1 MPYGYIGK
9 ILRVNLSYEKL
20 STEELG
26 DAFYRRYFGG
36 RGMIGYFLLRELAA
50 GIDPLSPENK
60 LIFATGPVTGV
71 PISGSGRNSVG
82 AKSPL
87 TGGYGEAE
95 VGGYWGAELKR
106 AGFDAIIFE
115 GRASS
120 PVYLWV
126 TDGTAEIRDADHLWG
141 KDTGEALKTIREES
155 GERFARFAGIGI
167 GGENLVRYACIINDL
182 KDAAGRTGLGAVMGS
197 KRLKAIAVRGHEP
210 VDIVNKD
217 VLLALNRKIVTEF
230 PGFTKNL
237 HDFGTGA
244 TMTKYAQNGNLPTRN
259 FRDGN
264 FENPEGI
271 SAQTIKKTISVGMD
285 SCWACGVRCK
295 KVVKLEEPWSVDPE
309 YGGPEYETL
318 AALGSCCGIDDL
330 KTICKANELC
340 NRYSIDTISIGVT
353 IAFAMECFENGLL
366 TENDTDGLKLTFGNS
381 DAMLKMV
388 EKIARRDGLGSILA
402 EGTKRAAQ
410 KIGKRAEMFAMHVKG
425 QELPMHE
432 PRLKW
437 GLGLGY
443 AVSPTG
449 ADHSHN
455 IHDTDYTLEEQMRP
469 LNALG
474 LSEPLPPD
482 TLGPK
487 KVRLFTYLS
496 IWRSLYNCLVTC
508 RFVEFTPVETVNIV
522 NATTGWDTT
531 VWELMKVSER
541 AINLARLFNIREGLT
556 ADDDRLP
563 ERFFQPQT
571 SGPLSKTA
579 LDKDEF
585 DKAKRLYYG
594 MMGWDPDTGIPTR
607 AKLEELDIAWAT

>member
-126 TDGTAEIRDADHLWG
+126 TDGKAEIRDADHLWG

-197 KRLKAIAVRGHEP
+197 KRLKAIAVRGHGS
-210 VDIVNKD
+210 VDIVDKN
-217 VLLALNRKIVTEF
+217 VLLALNKKIVTEF
-230 PGFTKNL
+230 PGFTKNV

-318 AALGSCCGIDDL
+318 AALGPCCGIDDL

-366 TENDTDGLKLTFGNS
+366 TEKDTDGLKLTFGNS

-388 EKIARRDGLGSILA
+388 EKIARREGLGNILA

-469 LNALG
+469 LNVLG

-522 NATTGWDTT
+522 NATTGWDTS

-579 LDKDEF
+579 LDKNEF